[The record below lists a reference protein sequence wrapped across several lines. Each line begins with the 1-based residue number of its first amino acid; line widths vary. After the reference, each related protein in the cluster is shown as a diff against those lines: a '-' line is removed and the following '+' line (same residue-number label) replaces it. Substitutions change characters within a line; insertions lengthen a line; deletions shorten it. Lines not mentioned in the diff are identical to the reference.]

1 MERGIDRRN
10 RALDSAE
17 RHRSSEMNF
26 EKIRIEFTHDERVAR
41 ITLAAPKAN
50 ILDRAM
56 IGELDAAV
64 SHCSNRALNA
74 IVLAADGP
82 HFSFGASV
90 QEHLPNQ
97 IAGTLQALHTLLRRL
112 NKAPA
117 PVIAAVRGQ
126 CLGGGFEL
134 VLACDLII
142 CDKTAQF
149 ASPEI
154 KLGVFAPAA
163 SVLLPVRVGQALAAR
178 LLLTG
183 AAMSAEE
190 AARCGL
196 VARIADDLDAQLS
209 EWLESDFLPRSS
221 SALKFA
227 CQAARLPLRRVF
239 EQDLPEIE
247 SLYLRELMAAPD
259 AEEGI
264 RAFLEKRQPQ
274 WNKPAL
280 AQR

>member
-1 MERGIDRRN
+1 MK
-10 RALDSAE
+10 
-17 RHRSSEMNF
+17 F
-26 EKIRIEFTHDERVAR
+26 EKIRLEFTHEERVAR
-41 ITLAAPKAN
+41 ITLASPKAN
-50 ILDRAM
+50 ILDRVM
-56 IGELDAAV
+56 IRELDAAV
-64 SHCSNRALNA
+64 SQCANRALNA

-82 HFSFGASV
+82 HFSFGASI
-90 QEHLPNQ
+90 QEHLPDQ
-97 IAGTLQALHTLLRRL
+97 IAGTLQALHALLRRIYE
-112 NKAPA
+112 APA

-142 CDKTAQF
+142 SDKTAEF

-154 KLGVFAPAA
+154 KLAVFAPAA
-163 SVLLPVRVGQALAAR
+163 SALLPLRVGQAVASR

-183 AAMSAEE
+183 ATIIAEE

-196 VARIADDLDAQLS
+196 VAKITDDLDAGLNQ
-209 EWLESDFLPRSS
+209 WLESDFLPRSPS
-221 SALKFA
+221 SLKFA
-227 CQAARLPLRRVF
+227 CRAARLLLRRVL

-247 SLYLRELMAAPD
+247 SLYMRDLMATPD

-264 RAFLEKRQPQ
+264 RAFLEKRSPH

-280 AQR
+280 AQG

>member
-1 MERGIDRRN
+1 MK
-10 RALDSAE
+10 
-17 RHRSSEMNF
+17 F
-26 EKIRIEFTHDERVAR
+26 EKIRLEFTHEERVAR

-50 ILDRAM
+50 ILDRDM
-56 IGELDAAV
+56 IRELDAAV
-64 SHCSNRALNA
+64 SQCAGCALNA
-74 IVLAADGP
+74 IIFAADGP

-90 QEHLPNQ
+90 QEHLPDQ
-97 IAGTLQALHTLLRRL
+97 IASTLQALHALLR
-112 NKAPA
+112 KICEAPA

-142 CDKTAQF
+142 SDKTAQF

-163 SVLLPVRVGQALAAR
+163 SALLPVRVGQAVASR

-183 AAMSAEE
+183 TAILAEE

-196 VARIADDLDAQLS
+196 VMRVADDLGAELNQ
-209 EWLESDFLPRSS
+209 WLESDFLPRSPS
-221 SALKFA
+221 SLKFA
-227 CQAARLPLRRVF
+227 CRAARLPLRRVF
-239 EQDLPEIE
+239 EQELPEIE
-247 SLYLRELMAAPD
+247 SLYLRDLMATAD

-264 RAFLEKRQPQ
+264 RAFLEKRDPH
-274 WNKPAL
+274 WHKPVL
-280 AQR
+280 AQG

>member
-1 MERGIDRRN
+1 MK
-10 RALDSAE
+10 
-17 RHRSSEMNF
+17 F
-26 EKIRIEFTHDERVAR
+26 EKIRLEFTHEERVAR
-41 ITLAAPKAN
+41 ITLASPKAN
-50 ILDRAM
+50 IVDRAM
-56 IGELDAAV
+56 IHELEAAV
-64 SHCSNRALNA
+64 SHCSSRTLNA

-90 QEHLPNQ
+90 QEHLPDQ
-97 IAGTLQALHTLLRRL
+97 IAGTLHALHALLSRIL
-112 NKAPA
+112 DAPA

-134 VLACDLII
+134 ALSCDLII
-142 CDKTAQF
+142 ADRTAQF

-154 KLGVFAPAA
+154 KLAVFAPAA
-163 SVLLPVRVGQALAAR
+163 SALLPVRVGQAVASR

-183 AAMSAEE
+183 AAIPAGE

-196 VARIADDLDAQLS
+196 VAKVVDDLDS
-209 EWLESDFLPRSS
+209 ELNQWLQTDFLPRSP

-227 CQAARLPLRRVF
+227 CRAARLPLRRVF

-247 SLYLRELMAAPD
+247 SLYLRDLMMTPD

-264 RAFLEKRQPQ
+264 RAFLEKRAPQ
-274 WNKPAL
+274 WSKPAL
-280 AQR
+280 AQG